1 MRREFNAS
9 HTLVTSRVCL
19 FRGVYLCNGVEFDVP
34 PPQNG
39 VNIVLSIAAF
49 LPIAEVSA
57 WLAQIRQVSGLHC
70 MGVSGRQS
78 VAGAAVL
85 PTVAADAPGAV
96 MGPGACALELWR
108 RLSRRAIVAQPT

>member
-1 MRREFNAS
+1 MQATPSSLAACAYSEEFIYATGWSLMCLRRK
-9 HTLVTSRVCL
+9 
-19 FRGVYLCNGVEFDVP
+19 
-34 PPQNG
+34 NG

-49 LPIAEVSA
+49 LPIAEVSV

-70 MGVSGRQS
+70 MGASGWQC

-108 RLSRRAIVAQPT
+108 RLSRRAMVAQPT